1 MPAIYNWKTAAL
13 IRETPDSLTIVFDT
27 GSDEFTYKP
36 GQFVNLSLYI
46 ENKKQ
51 TRSYSLSSSPDGDEK
66 PAITVKQV
74 DRGWMSGYILG
85 HAEEIEEWMV
95 EGPHGQFY
103 PDFDEVKDGHIVLI
117 GGGSGI
123 TPLYSILKY
132 ALKQTSVKLT
142 VIDANRSVNDIIF
155 GKALKYLENNF
166 PDRLEIWH
174 AFSRSQPGDNASFR
188 NTINSR
194 LGTLVLKKI
203 LKRTPGVVTGNSYY
217 FICGPAGLV
226 ALAQDTLHAL
236 GVPDERI
243 WKEYFIPPKNE
254 EKEFELPE
262 TMHEVLLH
270 YYEQSNLLEVS
281 PGKTILESA
290 LEDRIPIPYSCRNGT
305 CGSCV
310 GKLLA
315 GNAIMKKNYSLP
327 REMVEKGYILL
338 CQAHPFDNQ
347 VTVEVGGQT

>member
-13 IRETPDSLTIVFDT
+13 IRETSDSLTIVFDT
-27 GSDEFTYKP
+27 GSDEFAYQP

-51 TRSYSLSSSPDGDEK
+51 TRFYSLSSSPDGDEK

-74 DRGWMSGYILG
+74 DRGLMSGYILG

-95 EGPHGQFY
+95 EGPHGLFY
-103 PDFDEVKDGHIVLI
+103 PDFDEIKDGHIVLI

-132 ALKQTSVKLT
+132 ALKQTSAKLT
-142 VIDANRSVNDIIF
+142 VIDANRSVNDVIF

-166 PDRLEIWH
+166 PDRLQIWH
-174 AFSRSQPGDNASFR
+174 AFSRSQPQDNASFR

-194 LGTLVLKKI
+194 LSKLVLKKI
-203 LKRTPGVVTGNSYY
+203 LKQDPGVLSGNSYY
-217 FICGPAGLV
+217 FICGPSGLV
-226 ALAQDTLHAL
+226 ELAEDTLHVL
-236 GVPDERI
+236 GVPGFRI
-243 WKEYFIPPKNE
+243 RKEYFIPPKDE
-254 EKEFELPE
+254 AKELEMPDCV
-262 TMHEVLLH
+262 HEVLLH
-270 YYEQSNLLEVS
+270 YYEQSNLLEVT
-281 PGKTILESA
+281 PEKTILESA
-290 LEDRIPIPYSCRNGT
+290 LEDRIPLRYSCKNGT

-310 GKLLA
+310 GKLVSGRA
-315 GNAIMKKNYSLP
+315 VMKKNYSLP
-327 REMVEKGYILL
+327 PELVKDGYILL
-338 CQAHPFDNQ
+338 CQAHPLDNQ